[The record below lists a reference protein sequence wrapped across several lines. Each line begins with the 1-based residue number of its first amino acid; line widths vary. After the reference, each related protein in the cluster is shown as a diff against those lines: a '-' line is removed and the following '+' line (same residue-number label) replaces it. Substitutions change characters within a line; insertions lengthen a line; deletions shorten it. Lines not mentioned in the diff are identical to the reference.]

1 MLINKLFS
9 TLPQALMRDQETEA
23 AIEEAEIKN
32 MELNLQKK
40 MFEQVCNCSHHHFLK
55 FLLGF
60 GCVKYCFYN
69 SLASLIRMRFK
80 TGCRS
85 TTAPCLLVSCL
96 TNGW

>member
-1 MLINKLFS
+1 
-9 TLPQALMRDQETEA
+9 MRDQETEA

-40 MFEQVCNCSHHHFLK
+40 MFEQVCNCSHHHFFK

-69 SLASLIRMRFK
+69 SLASLIRMWFK
-80 TGCRS
+80 TGFRDNF
-85 TTAPCLLVSCL
+85 TIHLVPHNCTMSFVVLC
-96 TNGW
+96 N